1 MSTTTPTSGRYGG
14 TAIALHWLI
23 ALLIFGGFLVGLYMT
38 GLKLSP
44 DKLKLYAWHKW
55 SGMTV
60 LALAGFRIVWRWTHR
75 APAPP
80 PGQPH
85 WQRHAAQAAHL
96 ALYLL
101 ILAVPLSGWL
111 YSSASGYPV
120 VYFGI
125 KALQLPDLV
134 AKNKD
139 LAKALK
145 EVHELLNWTMAA
157 LVTVHA
163 AAALKHQLIDRDGT
177 LSRMLPRRR
186 RDPAA

>member
-1 MSTTTPTSGRYGG
+1 MPTTSSTSSRYSG

-23 ALLIFGGFLVGLYMT
+23 AVLILGGFLVGLYMT

-60 LALAGFRIVWRWTHR
+60 LALALLRIVWRSTH
-75 APAPP
+75 PAPSP
-80 PGQPH
+80 LPGQPR
-85 WQRHAAQAAHL
+85 WQLLAAQAAHL

-101 ILAVPLSGWL
+101 ILAIPLSGWL

-134 AKNKD
+134 DKNKE
-139 LAKALK
+139 LAKTLK

-177 LSRMLPRRR
+177 LSRMLPWLR

>member
-1 MSTTTPTSGRYGG
+1 MPSLAAPTARYTT

-23 ALLIFGGFLVGLYMT
+23 ALLIVGGFAMGLYMT

-44 DKLKLYAWHKW
+44 DKLKLYSWHKW

-60 LALAGFRIVWRWTHR
+60 LALAAIRIVWRRTHP
-75 APAPP
+75 APAPL
-80 PGQPH
+80 PGQPR
-85 WQRHAAQAAHL
+85 WQLQAAHL
-96 ALYLL
+96 AHLALYAL
-101 ILAVPLSGWL
+101 IVAIPLSGWL

-134 AKNKD
+134 AKDKE
-139 LAKALK
+139 LAKLLK
-145 EVHELLNWTMAA
+145 EIHELLNWTMAA

-163 AAALKHQLIDRDGT
+163 AAAIKHHLIDRDGT
-177 LSRMLPRRR
+177 LARMLPWLRRGQT
-186 RDPAA
+186 A